1 MGAFFGWI
9 LIATAVYLLVSAF
22 RRPAAPAPAAAA
34 GETGRGPYLWGGVA
48 ALVVG
53 LLLAVWPLL
62 ASVRMEAAELS
73 RKDNWAT
80 RPSEHCRGCS
90 DASARLSLA
99 RGAGFARRRYP
110 WPIHSCTSSCTPTTS
125 SVPNDTLD

>member
-73 RKDNWAT
+73 RKDNWAFSGVPT
-80 RPSEHCRGCS
+80 P
-90 DASARLSLA
+90 DAPLHWN
-99 RGAGFARRRYP
+99 G
-110 WPIHSCTSSCTPTTS
+110 
-125 SVPNDTLD
+125 NTLVADL